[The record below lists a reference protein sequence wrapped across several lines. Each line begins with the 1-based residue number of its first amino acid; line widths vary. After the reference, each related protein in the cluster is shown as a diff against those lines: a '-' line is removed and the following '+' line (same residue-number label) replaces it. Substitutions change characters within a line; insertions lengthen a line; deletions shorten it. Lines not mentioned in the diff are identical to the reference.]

1 MARVYDIISRLENG
15 NQRPVVKI
23 DAEHEFKINN
33 SKAAAFRIMALTE
46 DEKIKENERIEGII
60 IIGLGKEAFDYIES
74 IDLSMPNYNLIISAI
89 MAAIG
94 DVDIEEIS
102 QKSDEKAS
110 KKSKK
115 AKKKPRK

>member
-15 NQRPVVKI
+15 NQKPVVKI

-33 SKAAAFRIMALTE
+33 SKAAAFKIMALADDENMKE
-46 DEKIKENERIEGII
+46 DERLESIIKV
-60 IIGLGKEAFDYIES
+60 GLGKEAFEYIES
-74 IDLSMPNYNLIISAI
+74 LDLSMPNYNLIINAI

-94 DVDIEEIS
+94 DVSIEEI
-102 QKSDEKAS
+102 EEE
-110 KKSKK
+110 SKK

>member
-15 NQRPVVKI
+15 NQKPVVKI

-33 SKAAAFRIMALTE
+33 SKAAAFKIMALSD
-46 DEKIKENERIEGII
+46 DENIKEKERLEGVI
-60 IIGLGKEAFDYIES
+60 IIGLGKDAFEYIES
-74 IDLSMPNYNLIISAI
+74 LDLSMSNYNLIISAI

-94 DVDIEEIS
+94 DVEIEEI
-102 QKSDEKAS
+102 EEE
-110 KKSKK
+110 SKK

>member
-15 NQRPVVKI
+15 NQKPVVKI

-33 SKAAAFRIMALTE
+33 SKAAAFRIMALSN
-46 DEKIKENERIEGII
+46 DENIKEKERLEGVI
-60 IIGLGKEAFDYIES
+60 IIGLGKDAFEYIES

-94 DVDIEEIS
+94 DVEIEEI
-102 QKSDEKAS
+102 EEE
-110 KKSKK
+110 SKK